1 MQFIATVDICWLAL
15 KTVSDTF
22 KRNRITMRDF
32 ASFMW
37 NASSGSNSSSTGF
50 LSKYLPMNGR
60 TDRETERQTDQE
72 TDRQGDIATASEGV
86 SQA

>member
-1 MQFIATVDICWLAL
+1 MQLIETVDICWLAL
-15 KTVSDTF
+15 KTVSDAF

-60 TDRETERQTDQE
+60 TDRETEQQTDGE
-72 TDRQGDIATASEGV
+72 TDRPRDRETGR
-86 SQA
+86 